1 MATLTEVPVAAR
13 ASATPRPQAV
23 PQSMAERHRAI
34 LALVRE
40 GVCTMNDLRARM
52 GISRAR
58 LTQLLQTC
66 PGIVRHRTMP
76 AKGGA
81 WHFEIALDDATRE
94 PDPDDEPWSPQ
105 PWIHP
110 YRAPAPRT
118 GHVR

>member
-13 ASATPRPQAV
+13 ASATRRRQAV
-23 PQSMAERHRAI
+23 PQSTAERHRAI

-40 GVCTMNDLRARM
+40 GVRTMNELCARL
-52 GISRAR
+52 GLSRAR

-66 PGIVRHRTMP
+66 PGIVRYRAMP
-76 AKGGA
+76 EKGGA
-81 WHFEIALDDATRE
+81 WRLEIALDDTTRE

-110 YRAPAPRT
+110 YRAQAPRT